1 MANCQ
6 YWYDGDW
13 RTEEEFKEI
22 LNSGWIDKLIQ
33 DGKIN
38 IPGLEAN
45 EAQLKKFEKIGAKKA
60 PITLRIR
67 HKSQTRINNERN
79 EDGSFA
85 NNNPV
90 EVLKKASEEGGKNI
104 PFLMVIKVGG
114 VLQTGEGVNNAK
126 ILEDLSN
133 SGIKIGNLKEGIP
146 YLLVPSAYGLYP
158 MQMKSHKIK
167 DTKNFTAL
175 KNAINNLK
183 NATTNEAINAARKT
197 IEKMLYRTTVEFKND
212 KFEVVR
218 FNTKA
223 NKNVPYSFATNQEL
237 VDFLGEQLFRI
248 DYTKIN
254 KGNYNETVANNGA
267 VSTDLYS
274 EGGNFFNSSSFVL
287 EAYQMSEN
295 DKEALDKIFTFD
307 KPFSAATQTAAS
319 AVQNTIPLQG
329 SSQNKSAESP
339 VFNASVDNLSNI
351 QEGKFI
357 IRDYT
362 DIPGM
367 SGNYP
372 YARVTAQVVEGK
384 LTVVAVQSVQKS
396 RRQNANDTFTLGPD
410 VSSTVRS
417 AATKKFFEDKHVI
430 DFQEKLKAEGKINE
444 KVADIEEAATEAASS
459 IIGAALASFDL
470 AATIESEVEQ
480 GFPEEEMQD
489 LSSIIEVSN
498 EVVPEDPTSTETE
511 TYTPGAAAWNDDDLD
526 FDGNFDRPEPNTDT
540 PFRLAPREDATTWNQ
555 EEELNWLKD
564 KIGKAYTRGS
574 GKKGTVKVFRSL
586 EALERYL
593 PKETYEQLL
602 EARKSGK
609 ELHGVFTKAA
619 LFLSKNALP
628 GTSYHEAF
636 HIVFNLALPLSVRID
651 LINEAYEKF
660 KDELPLR
667 KVTKKDGT
675 VIYRM
680 PSFLQVEELLADKFM
695 DFVTEENAKEADA
708 GFDYRSEAMKSLTTP
723 AGDLL
728 DAFNGSV
735 KLAKQFNA
743 MRKMLKVFFFPEA
756 RINIDNI
763 FQDIN
768 LGIYKHAVKF
778 KSTRMPEGIRLRQET
793 APDLRYD
800 NVEEERQAFEYLETL
815 MDEILTQ
822 YRNKLDP
829 EGRLNDKEVISKIGV
844 HKLYSTVLSRLAGE
858 MRDSLAKNK
867 IDHLKRLEKLYNVLT
882 NRGEKVEKTTI
893 KVKDANGQLV
903 EKRILQFSGVTDL
916 LERFNQS
923 LLRRGLKISYSG
935 IKNSK
940 ETARDVETAEEDSF
954 REYENEDQV
963 YEESWMTSHIET
975 NAFESVSQRLKAF
988 FATIPK
994 YKSNRA
1000 NAAQVINGFGVV
1012 SKEDPAGVFKYLI
1025 SKISNSYS
1033 MSEMM
1038 QKLQDIEKEKPY
1050 IKDIIKRLAIDPI
1063 LKTELFASVGSKNY
1077 AVFKAVYEKNG
1088 TYSIIDSN
1096 RKGLDAVI
1104 KEEIIAQFLTHSNPL
1119 LKEDLETIDTEKA
1132 KQFAKNILTVYD
1144 FLVKNQSAQG
1154 GTLTAETIDRTLSD
1168 VSKLL
1173 TKNGINLSKQDLQ
1186 NVVSPKEGKFEWK
1199 NLIELL
1205 NTVNKIAKEL
1215 SEGNNVFAFL
1225 KPTEELITK
1234 ENRKE
1239 KTLVEE
1245 LARKITPVLE
1255 REVVSSF
1262 RNIDNKTVYNLILS
1276 GFLDKQMS
1284 KFTDYEKLQD
1294 YLEEIAGDPLMSNL
1308 PILQD
1313 LLDRDS
1319 NFQKN
1324 FHSILLDGLTRK
1336 GKKQAASY
1344 ADMSD
1349 IEMEA
1354 TSMAM
1359 FYKSADLRKAY
1370 YKLPIPSDSPTI
1382 AYIQGEKLS
1391 KEEIVDRLVKTAE
1404 AEFGRIKK
1412 LQTSKADSV
1421 LRRIPN
1427 YFNKGTK
1434 FQILNF
1440 LNGKIDTKKG
1450 FNEAKVR
1457 AEIEKFLDE
1466 DITKSNFFKKE
1477 IDSLKKKGVILAVNE
1492 TTGKIAFSEKV
1503 IDKSIK
1509 DSTDFF
1515 KSYLLNTYY
1524 MNTQLTTLLGGDPAF
1539 YKNTTDYQKRF
1550 KQVLSPGMFSDT
1562 ENQRDHYK
1570 AIILNDEFAPTTKET
1585 QKHILAIINKA
1596 NMPESE
1602 KVALR
1607 AVWTTTDHNYTDAAT
1622 FISAKRRK
1630 ETMEGLGRWTP
1641 EHDAAMARMKAGK
1654 ETIEDLELLNP
1665 PFKPEKPFIFS
1676 HRIVQNGDGTTTVV
1690 PTQIKNAETVLTKS
1704 FAEKKDAAGN
1714 FLYPKLAAL
1723 YADMESGKIDTAIF
1737 ESAVKVGGIGNS
1749 IDKDGKV
1756 RFTEYEKQ
1764 PDGSYKLP
1772 ENAEIIDLKTE
1783 DWRLQQETP
1792 PHYVDERGNFGTQL
1806 RNLIIGDIKLDGNY
1820 TVGGKT
1826 MKGSDVARL
1835 FQELIVEDLKTSFED
1850 VREMFEN
1857 PDGTINYE
1865 KLASELRREVI
1876 DREMGQEYLDALA
1889 PIEVVLKNGE
1899 KEIRTAL
1906 PLYHPM
1912 IAYKMEA
1919 VMNSFFKNRVTKQK
1933 INGGAL
1939 INTTAYGVS
1948 DQLQIVVDDKT
1959 GTVTYQ
1965 ALLPAWSKQF
1975 FPKNSKGEVDIEALR
1990 NNPQA
1995 ADLLKIVGYRIP
2007 TEDKYS
2013 MFNIEVVGF
2022 TPISMGGTVILPV
2035 EVTTSAG
2042 LDFDIDKL
2050 YFMAKAFT
2058 VNKKGEAK
2066 TVRYY
2071 DSANTQE
2078 EALLVAENI
2087 YKNFRDY
2094 TRFIKATVK
2103 KESDQDRMIKVRRDL
2118 LEKQA
2123 EAYELKKEIAETDEF
2138 LELKEAIKQ
2147 AKDDQKAALAMA
2159 QTTGE
2164 DPDPVWMKFIQDTI
2178 DGLYKEL
2185 EEEYMPFNESMAEI
2199 KAVDQSAIE
2208 FIAKRLMSKDFNP
2221 IEANSKKARDNKKLD
2236 IIHGILEN
2244 ENTAAS
2250 ILNPGNFESL
2260 RESSAKIRL
2269 LQAGQVTKANKL
2281 KGKELVKAAEA
2292 LDDEDFNINYP
2303 STQLELFRRNMMGKQ
2318 LIGIFANH
2326 NTHHAKAQ
2334 FTNLALKSPIKVNG
2348 QEYLMLNQVYN
2359 NQGQRISKLLATD
2372 LAAVV
2377 DNAKDPIA
2385 SFLNMNTFTANTI
2398 ALMQRLGIEEDFIYA
2413 FVNQPVILELTQK
2426 YYNDRG
2432 SLSEEKQFSDIKNKW
2447 QGLLNAKLKEAG
2459 INADTV
2465 AAVDFTTDLLEKNL
2479 NPDKSVDYYIV
2490 QSAVLKA
2497 FGDWYETAGEL
2508 GQGIQA
2514 SRVDTTGVGPT
2525 SAANY
2530 TMLQKQRNVLEKI
2543 KKDTNKIQG
2552 AEEIFWGGSE
2562 QVMIPGFTKYGLIS
2576 PINVLNKIFPSI
2588 GTINEKGGFSFSI
2601 LGELKNKFAEF
2612 KRNKALT
2619 EKEAQMINTHF
2630 INFIASNFP
2639 FFRYDQSKDV
2649 LGSVPN
2655 RLIELKNKIPA
2666 DAPYKMFLDK
2676 LYVVEANAYSTI
2688 RRIEYYNTGKRPVEI
2703 QRVKYAW
2710 ERMMQD
2716 SNPEVKELALD
2727 LVKYTYFANG
2737 YGFGP
2742 YSFANMI
2749 PVKFWTNEFQIANN
2763 IVDSKGNPFNI
2774 FLEQALDSQK
2784 LADDK
2789 TIWEKRFIDQF
2800 LRNNYDK
2807 EGFVPAVKID
2817 KTIGEKE
2824 GGTTGTQMNN
2834 VVTEAAKNSKGGIIQ
2849 TPKGALIINKEKN
2862 KGLIPN
2868 NTPVPFIKVYGERN
2882 AIYLYKYVPSKFE
2895 EKNPDNF
2902 DGKRGIDTIMYQRV
2916 STLGTSNFVLE
2927 YDYFKDIE
2935 NSLLADVKATPNPKV
2950 GINPSIA
2957 DQMAA
2962 EMIAEEEAMRAAIGE
2977 TPSAADVTTTV
2988 APTKVTNEE
2997 SIPELGSILPTKST
3011 TVATSEITKSN
3022 YTRQQVENDPNT
3034 AYVFTENNYSI
3045 TAFPNRIGGGSAVIR
3060 GLANAFAI
3068 VTKKKYDYNTKENV
3082 DYTDTNANFQEF
3094 VNINTKLI
3102 NDLKASG
3109 KSKIVFPQGFA
3120 TDKAK
3125 MPERFAV
3132 WLQKELLDNF
3142 GLVTELNS
3150 TKTGLISKSTTLPI
3164 KPTVTTNKINFE
3176 ENQTGGYPARTRIN
3190 ASADATIHFADN
3202 FETPGEK
3209 LTEKSVKEQGKVY
3222 RAIETNGVPFN
3233 AISKDSMST
3242 AINNIV
3248 KALNTVNAKSLNI
3261 AGNGIYDMKGR
3272 TQEEVDEFTYTILNG
3287 IVNSPDL
3294 KNKITLIRS
3303 GGQTGFDEAGAKA
3316 GMKLGIPT
3324 TILAPKDWE
3333 FRTNQGNVKNEQAF
3347 KARFT
3352 TTQPAAPVAPAKPAF
3367 LASLDTSAT
3376 EKMGIFEQEYWNEYK
3391 EAAVKLPEKERMPQE
3406 VFISLNYEQQ
3416 IAAIEHAKN
3425 C

>member
-1 MANCQ
+1 MACK
-6 YWYDGDW
+6 YWYDNQW
-13 RTEEEFKEI
+13 RTEEEFKSI
-22 LNSGWIDKLIQ
+22 LNNGLIDQLIK
-33 DGKIN
+33 DDKIN
-38 IPGLEAN
+38 IPGLEMN
-45 EAQLKKFEKIGAKKA
+45 EAKLKQFEKMGAKKA

-79 EDGSFA
+79 ENGSFA
-85 NNNPV
+85 NNNPI
-90 EVLKKASEEGGKNI
+90 EVLKKASEESGKNI

-114 VLQTGEGVNNAK
+114 VLQTGEGTNSAK
-126 ILEDLSN
+126 IQEDLKN
-133 SGIKIGNLKEGIP
+133 SSKELYVEINRLKEGIP

-175 KNAINNLK
+175 KNAINTLRT
-183 NATTNEAINAARKT
+183 ATTNENINAARKT
-197 IEKMLYRTTVEFKND
+197 IEKMLYRTTVEFTNG

-223 NKNVPYSFATNQEL
+223 NKNVPYSFNTNEEL
-237 VDFLGEQLFRI
+237 ADFLGEQLFRI

-274 EGGNFFNSSSFVL
+274 EDGNFFNSSSFVL

-295 DKEALDKIFTFD
+295 DKDSLDKIFTFD
-307 KPFSAATQTAAS
+307 KPLPAATQTGAS
-319 AVQNTIPLQG
+319 AVQNTIPLQN

-339 VFNASVDNLSNI
+339 VFNASVEDLSNI

-372 YARVTAQVVEGK
+372 FARVTAQVMDGK
-384 LTVVAVQSVQKS
+384 LTVVAVQSVQKIK
-396 RRQNANDTFTLGPD
+396 RQNANDTFTLGPD
-410 VSSTVRS
+410 VTSAVRS
-417 AATKKFFEDKHVI
+417 AATKKFFEDKHVVA
-430 DFQEKLKAEGKINE
+430 FQEKLKTEGKINE
-444 KVADIEEAATEAASS
+444 KVSDIEEAATEAASS

-470 AATIESEVEQ
+470 AATIESEVETSL
-480 GFPEEEMQD
+480 PEDEAPD
-489 LSSIIEVSN
+489 LNSIIEVSN
-498 EVVPEDPTSTETE
+498 EIVPEDPTSTET
-511 TYTPGAAAWNDDDLD
+511 YIPGAAAWNDDDLD

-574 GKKGTVKVFRSL
+574 GKKGTVKVFRNLESL
-586 EALERYL
+586 EKYL

-602 EARKSGK
+602 EARKNGK

-651 LINEAYEKF
+651 LINEAYERF

-695 DFVTEENAKEADA
+695 DFVAEENTKEADA
-708 GFDYRSEAMKSLTTP
+708 GFDFRSEAMKSLTTP
-723 AGDLL
+723 AGDLI

-768 LGIYKHAVKF
+768 LGIYKHAIKF

-815 MDEILTQ
+815 MDEIITQ

-829 EGRLNDKEVISKIGV
+829 ESRLNDKEVISKIGV

-858 MRDSLAKNK
+858 MKYSLAKNK
-867 IDHLKRLEKLYNVLT
+867 IEHLKRLEKLYNVLT
-882 NRGEKVEKTTI
+882 NRGEKVEKIAI
-893 KVKDANGQLV
+893 KVKNEDGELV
-903 EKRILQFSGVTDL
+903 EKKILQFTGVTDL

-935 IKNSK
+935 IKNTK
-940 ETARDVETAEEDSF
+940 ETAREVETAEEDSF
-954 REYENEDQV
+954 KEYENEDQV

-1012 SKEDPAGVFKYLI
+1012 SKEDPAAVFRYLI
-1025 SKISNSYS
+1025 SKIANSYS

-1050 IKDIIKRLAIDPI
+1050 IKDILKRLAVDPI

-1132 KQFAKNILTVYD
+1132 KQFAKNLLTIYD

-1199 NLIELL
+1199 NLIDLL
-1205 NTVNKIAKEL
+1205 STVNKIAKEL

-1239 KTLVEE
+1239 KTLIEE

-1276 GFLDKQMS
+1276 GFLDKQLS
-1284 KFTDYEKLQD
+1284 KFTDYDKLQE
-1294 YLEEIAGDPLMSNL
+1294 YLKEIAGDPLMSNL
-1308 PILQD
+1308 PILED
-1313 LLDRDS
+1313 LLDQDS

-1324 FHSILLDGLTRK
+1324 FHSVLLDGLTRK

-1359 FYKSADLRKAY
+1359 FYNSNSLKKAY

-1382 AYIQGEKLS
+1382 AYIRGEKFS
-1391 KEEIVDRLVKTAE
+1391 REEIVDRLVKTAE

-1412 LQTSKADSV
+1412 LQTSKTDSV

-1434 FQILNF
+1434 FQILDF

-1457 AEIEKFLDE
+1457 AEIEKFLDA
-1466 DITKSNFFKKE
+1466 DITKSKFFKKE
-1477 IDSLKKKGVILAVNE
+1477 IDSLKKKGVILAVND

-1503 IDKSIK
+1503 IDKTIK

-1550 KQVLSPGMFSDT
+1550 KQVLSPGMFSNT
-1562 ENQRDHYK
+1562 ENQRDYYK
-1570 AIILNDEFAPTTKET
+1570 AIILNDEAAPTKKET
-1585 QKHILAIINKA
+1585 QSHILAIIDRA
-1596 NMPESE
+1596 NIPEAE
-1602 KVALR
+1602 KKVLR
-1607 AVWTTTDHNYTDAAT
+1607 TTWTTTDHNYTDAAT
-1622 FISAKRRK
+1622 FISAERRK

-1641 EHDAAMARMKAGK
+1641 EHDAAMVRMKAGK
-1654 ETIEDLELLNP
+1654 ETIEDLNLLNP

-1676 HRIVQNGDGTTTVV
+1676 HRIEDGVV
-1690 PTQIKNAETVLTKS
+1690 IPTQIKNAETVLTKS

-1737 ESAVKVGGIGNS
+1737 ESAVKVGGIGNT
-1749 IDKDGKV
+1749 IDKENKV
-1756 RFTEYEKQ
+1756 RFTEYEEQ

-1772 ENAEIIDLKTE
+1772 ENAEIINLKTE

-1806 RNLIIGDIKLDGNY
+1806 RNLIIGDIKLDGDY
-1820 TVGGKT
+1820 TVGGKS
-1826 MKGSDVARL
+1826 MKGSEVARL

-1850 VREMFEN
+1850 VREIFEN

-1865 KLASELRREVI
+1865 KLAAELRKEVI

-1899 KEIRTAL
+1899 KAVRTAL

-1939 INTTAYGVS
+1939 INTTAFGVS
-1948 DQLQIVVDDKT
+1948 DQLKMIVNEET
-1959 GTVTYQ
+1959 GTITYQ

-2035 EVTTSAG
+2035 EVTTVAG

-2071 DSANTQE
+2071 DSAKTQE
-2078 EALLVAENI
+2078 EATLVAENI

-2094 TRFIKATVK
+2094 VRFIKATVK
-2103 KESDQDRMIKVRRDL
+2103 KEEDQDRMIKVRRDL

-2178 DGLYKEL
+2178 DGFYKEL
-2185 EEEYMPFNESMAEI
+2185 EEEYMPFNEAMAEI
-2199 KAVDQSAIE
+2199 KEVDQNAIN

-2221 IEANSKKARDNKKLD
+2221 ITANSKKARDNKKLD

-2260 RESSAKIRL
+2260 RESSARIRL
-2269 LQAGQVTKANKL
+2269 LQAGEVTKANKL
-2281 KGKELVKAAEA
+2281 KGKELTKAADD
-2292 LDDEDFNINYP
+2292 LDDADFNINYP

-2334 FTNLALKSPIKVNG
+2334 FTNLALKSPITVNG

-2398 ALMQRLGIEEDFIYA
+2398 ALMQRLGIQEDFIYA
-2413 FVNQPVILELTQK
+2413 FINQPVILELTQK

-2459 INADTV
+2459 IDPATV

-2562 QVMIPGFTKYGLIS
+2562 QIMIPGFTKYGLIS

-2588 GTINEKGGFSFSI
+2588 GTINEQGGFSFSI
-2601 LGELKNKFAEF
+2601 LGELKNTFAEF
-2612 KRNKALT
+2612 KRNKSLT

-2639 FFRYDQSKDV
+2639 FFRYSQSKDI
-2649 LGSVPN
+2649 LGSTPN
-2655 RLIELKNKIPA
+2655 RLMELKNKIPA

-2676 LYVVEANAYSTI
+2676 LYVVEANAYSPI
-2688 RRIEYYNTGKRPVEI
+2688 RRIEYYNTGKKPVEI

-2742 YSFANMI
+2742 FSFANMI

-2763 IVDSKGNPFNI
+2763 IVDSKGNPFNV
-2774 FLEQALDSQK
+2774 FLEQSLDSQK
-2784 LADDK
+2784 LSDDK
-2789 TIWEKRFIDQF
+2789 AIWEKRFIDQF

-2807 EGFVPAVKID
+2807 ENLVPAVKID

-2824 GGTTGTQMNN
+2824 GGTTGTQLNN

-2849 TPKGALIINKEKN
+2849 TPKGALIINKDKN

-2882 AIYLYKYVPSKFE
+2882 AIYLYKYVPTKFDQ
-2895 EKNPDNF
+2895 KNPDNF
-2902 DGKRGIDTIMYQRV
+2902 DGKRDIDTVMYQRV
-2916 STLGTSNFVLE
+2916 STLGTSNFTLE

-2935 NSLLADVKATPNPKV
+2935 NSVLSDIKATPNPKV
-2950 GINPSIA
+2950 SNTPAPSNQIA
-2957 DQMAA
+2957 DEIASNDAA
-2962 EMIAEEEAMRAAIGE
+2962 MLAAIGE
-2977 TPSAADVTTTV
+2977 TPTAADVTTTV

-2997 SIPELGSILPTKST
+2997 SIPELGSILPTTQSSTSVEGKVSNQLTEEDVKWLRANLRLIETTYKSRNLFGARDT
-3011 TVATSEITKSN
+3011 ELKTPLLFDNNKTKVIRIDPDPAGTSAIVFERDAKTWMVKLEEKDNKVSPRLYEWKDVYGEGNFSFYATDGSTASDLENINKSGLMDLINQLYEDTNIPDPGDKQLIVSNALQQKYGLKRTYKDIINELKPAQPATSVKPENISSKGSEFAKKLTNVGNTVGLTYKGKEYVNSEHAYQTWKS
-3022 YTRQQVENDPNT
+3022 
-3034 AYVFTENNYSI
+3034 
-3045 TAFPNRIGGGSAVIR
+3045 G
-3060 GLANAFAI
+3060 
-3068 VTKKKYDYNTKENV
+3068 
-3082 DYTDTNANFQEF
+3082 EF
-3094 VNINTKLI
+3094 NQAGY
-3102 NDLKASG
+3102 DLKGG
-3109 KSKIVFPQGFA
+3109 KVRGGKIGDTFSIM
-3120 TDKAK
+3120 TD
-3125 MPERFAV
+3125 
-3132 WLQKELLDNF
+3132 
-3142 GLVTELNS
+3142 
-3150 TKTGLISKSTTLPI
+3150 I
-3164 KPTVTTNKINFE
+3164 
-3176 ENQTGGYPARTRIN
+3176 
-3190 ASADATIHFADN
+3190 
-3202 FETPGEK
+3202 
-3209 LTEKSVKEQGKVY
+3209 LTEKLKQHPELVQGINERGGLAYIEQSTHNVIGDKFWESTGENKF
-3222 RAIETNGVPFN
+3222 IE
-3233 AISKDSMST
+3233 
-3242 AINNIV
+3242 
-3248 KALNTVNAKSLNI
+3248 AL
-3261 AGNGIYDMKGR
+3261 
-3272 TQEEVDEFTYTILNG
+3272 
-3287 IVNSPDL
+3287 
-3294 KNKITLIRS
+3294 
-3303 GGQTGFDEAGAKA
+3303 AKA
-3316 GMKLGIPT
+3316 YQNIS
-3324 TILAPKDWE
+3324 
-3333 FRTNQGNVKNEQAF
+3333 
-3347 KARFT
+3347 
-3352 TTQPAAPVAPAKPAF
+3352 TTQPSTPVTPAKPAF
-3367 LASLDTSAT
+3367 LASLDTATT
-3376 EKMGIFEQEYWNEYK
+3376 EKMGLFEQEYWNEYQ
-3391 EAAVKLPEKERMPQE
+3391 EATAKLPEEERMPQE

>member
-1 MANCQ
+1 MACK
-6 YWYDGDW
+6 YWYDNQW
-13 RTEEEFKEI
+13 RTEEEFKSI
-22 LNSGWIDKLIQ
+22 LNNGLIDQLIK
-33 DGKIN
+33 DDKIN
-38 IPGLEAN
+38 IPGLEMN
-45 EAQLKKFEKIGAKKA
+45 EAKLKQFEKMGAKKA

-85 NNNPV
+85 NNNPI
-90 EVLKKASEEGGKNI
+90 EVLKKASEESGKNI

-114 VLQTGEGVNNAK
+114 VLQTGEGTNNAK
-126 ILEDLSN
+126 IQEDLKN
-133 SGIKIGNLKEGIP
+133 SSVEINRLKEGIP

-175 KNAINNLK
+175 KNAINTLRT
-183 NATTNEAINAARKT
+183 ATTNENINAARKT
-197 IEKMLYRTTVEFKND
+197 IEKMLYRTTVEFTNG

-223 NKNVPYSFATNQEL
+223 NKNVPYSFNTNEEL
-237 VDFLGEQLFRI
+237 ADFLGEQLFRI

-274 EGGNFFNSSSFVL
+274 EDGNFFNSSSFVL

-295 DKEALDKIFTFD
+295 DKDSLDKIFTFD
-307 KPFSAATQTAAS
+307 EPLSAATQTGAS
-319 AVQNTIPLQG
+319 AVQNTIPLQN

-339 VFNASVDNLSNI
+339 VFNASVEDLSNI

-372 YARVTAQVVEGK
+372 FARVTAQVMDGK
-384 LTVVAVQSVQKS
+384 LTVVAVQSVQKIK
-396 RRQNANDTFTLGPD
+396 RQNANDTFTLGPD
-410 VSSTVRS
+410 VTSAVRS
-417 AATKKFFEDKHVI
+417 AATKKFFEDKHVVA
-430 DFQEKLKAEGKINE
+430 FQEKLKTEGKINE
-444 KVADIEEAATEAASS
+444 KVSDIEEAATEVASS

-470 AATIESEVEQ
+470 AATIESEVET
-480 GFPEEEMQD
+480 GLPEDEAPD
-489 LSSIIEVSN
+489 LNSIIEVSN
-498 EVVPEDPTSTETE
+498 EIVPEDPTSTEI
-511 TYTPGAAAWNDDDLD
+511 YTPGAAAWNDDDLD

-574 GKKGTVKVFRSL
+574 GKKGTVKVFRNL
-586 EALERYL
+586 ESLERYL

-602 EARKSGK
+602 EARKNGK

-651 LINEAYEKF
+651 LINEAYERF

-695 DFVTEENAKEADA
+695 DFVAEENTKEADT
-708 GFDYRSEAMKSLTTP
+708 GFDFRSETMKSLTTP
-723 AGDLL
+723 AGDLI

-768 LGIYKHAVKF
+768 LGIYKHAIKF

-815 MDEILTQ
+815 MDEIITQ

-829 EGRLNDKEVISKIGV
+829 ESRLNDKEVISKIGV

-858 MRDSLAKNK
+858 MKYSLAKNK
-867 IDHLKRLEKLYNVLT
+867 IEHLKRLEKLYNVLT
-882 NRGEKVEKTTI
+882 NRGEKVEKTVI
-893 KVKDANGQLV
+893 KVKNEDGELV
-903 EKRILQFSGVTDL
+903 EKKILQFTGVTDL

-935 IKNSK
+935 IKNTK
-940 ETARDVETAEEDSF
+940 ETAKEVETAEEDSF
-954 REYENEDQV
+954 KEYENEDQV

-1012 SKEDPAGVFKYLI
+1012 SKEDPAAVFRYLI
-1025 SKISNSYS
+1025 SKIANSYS

-1038 QKLQDIEKEKPY
+1038 QKLQNIEKEKPY
-1050 IKDIIKRLAIDPI
+1050 IKDILKRLAVDPI

-1132 KQFAKNILTVYD
+1132 KQFAKNLLTIYD

-1168 VSKLL
+1168 ISKLL

-1199 NLIELL
+1199 NLIDLL
-1205 NTVNKIAKEL
+1205 STINKIAKEL

-1225 KPTEELITK
+1225 KPTEEVITK
-1234 ENRKE
+1234 ENKKE

-1276 GFLDKQMS
+1276 GFLDKQLS
-1284 KFTDYEKLQD
+1284 KFTDYDKLQE
-1294 YLEEIAGDPLMSNL
+1294 YLKEIAGDPLMSNL
-1308 PILQD
+1308 PILED
-1313 LLDRDS
+1313 LLDQDS

-1324 FHSILLDGLTRK
+1324 FHSVLLDGLTRK

-1359 FYKSADLRKAY
+1359 FYNSNSLKKAY

-1382 AYIQGEKLS
+1382 AYIQGEKFS

-1412 LQTSKADSV
+1412 LQTSKTDSV

-1434 FQILNF
+1434 FQILDF

-1457 AEIEKFLDE
+1457 AEIEKFLDA
-1466 DITKSNFFKKE
+1466 DITKSKFFKKE
-1477 IDSLKKKGVILAVNE
+1477 IDSLKKKGVILAVND

-1503 IDKSIK
+1503 IDKTIK

-1550 KQVLSPGMFSDT
+1550 KQVLSPGMFSNT
-1562 ENQRDHYK
+1562 ENQRDYYK
-1570 AIILNDEFAPTTKET
+1570 AIILNDEAAPTKKET
-1585 QKHILAIINKA
+1585 QSHILAIIDRA
-1596 NMPESE
+1596 NIPEAE
-1602 KVALR
+1602 KKVLR
-1607 AVWTTTDHNYTDAAT
+1607 ATWTTTDHNYTDAAT
-1622 FISAKRRK
+1622 FISAERRK

-1641 EHDAAMARMKAGK
+1641 EHDAAMVRMKAGK
-1654 ETIEDLELLNP
+1654 ETIEDLNLLNP

-1676 HRIVQNGDGTTTVV
+1676 HRIEDGVV
-1690 PTQIKNAETVLTKS
+1690 IPTQIKNAETVLTKS
-1704 FAEKKDAAGN
+1704 FAEKKDANGN
-1714 FLYPKLAAL
+1714 FVYPKLAAL

-1737 ESAVKVGGIGNS
+1737 ESAVKVGGIGNT
-1749 IDKDGKV
+1749 IDKENKV

-1806 RNLIIGDIKLDGNY
+1806 RNLIIGDIKLDGDY
-1820 TVGGKT
+1820 TIGGKS
-1826 MKGSDVARL
+1826 MKGSEVARL

-1850 VREMFEN
+1850 VREIFEN

-1865 KLASELRREVI
+1865 KLAAELRKEVI

-1899 KEIRTAL
+1899 KAVRTAL

-1939 INTTAYGVS
+1939 INTTAFGVS
-1948 DQLQIVVDDKT
+1948 DQLKMIVDEET
-1959 GTVTYQ
+1959 GTITYQ

-2013 MFNIEVVGF
+2013 MFNIEVIGF

-2035 EVTTSAG
+2035 EVTTVAG

-2071 DSANTQE
+2071 DSAKTQE
-2078 EALLVAENI
+2078 EATLVAENI

-2094 TRFIKATVK
+2094 IRFIKATVK
-2103 KESDQDRMIKVRRDL
+2103 KEEDQDRMIKVRRDL

-2178 DGLYKEL
+2178 DGFYKEL
-2185 EEEYMPFNESMAEI
+2185 EEEYMPFNEAMAEI
-2199 KAVDQSAIE
+2199 KEVDQNAIN

-2221 IEANSKKARDNKKLD
+2221 ITANSKKARDNKKLD

-2260 RESSAKIRL
+2260 RESSARIRL
-2269 LQAGQVTKANKL
+2269 LQAGEVTKANKL
-2281 KGKELVKAAEA
+2281 KGKELTKAADN
-2292 LDDEDFNINYP
+2292 LDDADFNINYP

-2334 FTNLALKSPIKVNG
+2334 FTNLALKSPITVNG
-2348 QEYLMLNQVYN
+2348 QEYLMLNQIYN

-2398 ALMQRLGIEEDFIYA
+2398 ALMQRLGIQEDFIYA
-2413 FVNQPVILELTQK
+2413 FMNQPVILELTQK

-2447 QGLLNAKLKEAG
+2447 QGLLNAKLKESG
-2459 INADTV
+2459 IDPATV

-2514 SRVDTTGVGPT
+2514 SRVDTVGVGPT

-2543 KKDTNKIQG
+2543 KKGTNKIQG

-2562 QVMIPGFTKYGLIS
+2562 QIMIPGFTKYGLIS

-2588 GTINEKGGFSFSI
+2588 GTINEQGGFSFSI
-2601 LGELKNKFAEF
+2601 LGELKNTFAEF
-2612 KRNKALT
+2612 KRNKSLT

-2639 FFRYDQSKDV
+2639 FFRYSQSKDI
-2649 LGSVPN
+2649 LGSTPN
-2655 RLIELKNKIPA
+2655 KLMELKNKIPA

-2676 LYVVEANAYSTI
+2676 LYVVEANAYSPI
-2688 RRIEYYNTGKRPVEI
+2688 RRIEYYNTGKTPVEI

-2742 YSFANMI
+2742 FSFANMI

-2763 IVDSKGNPFNI
+2763 IVDSKGNPFNV

-2784 LADDK
+2784 LSDDK
-2789 TIWEKRFIDQF
+2789 AIWEKRFIDQF

-2807 EGFVPAVKID
+2807 ENLVPAVKID

-2824 GGTTGTQMNN
+2824 GGTTGTQLNN

-2849 TPKGALIINKEKN
+2849 TPKGALIINKDKN

-2868 NTPVPFIKVYGERN
+2868 NVPVPFIKVYGERN
-2882 AIYLYKYVPSKFE
+2882 AIYLYKYVPTKFDQ
-2895 EKNPDNF
+2895 KNPDNF
-2902 DGKRGIDTIMYQRV
+2902 DGKKGIDTVMYQRV
-2916 STLGTSNFVLE
+2916 STLGTSNFTLE

-2935 NSLLADVKATPNPKV
+2935 NSVLSDIKATPNPKV
-2950 GINPSIA
+2950 SNTPAPSNQIA
-2957 DQMAA
+2957 DEIASNDAA
-2962 EMIAEEEAMRAAIGE
+2962 MLAAIGE
-2977 TPSAADVTTTV
+2977 TPTAADVTTTV

-2997 SIPELGSILPTKST
+2997 SIPELGSILPTTQPST
-3011 TVATSEITKSN
+3011 SVEITKSN
-3022 YTRQQVENDPNT
+3022 YTRQEVQNNPNT
-3034 AYVFTENNYSI
+3034 AFVFTENNYSI
-3045 TAFPNRIGGGSAVIR
+3045 TAFPNKQGGGSAIIR
-3060 GLANAFAI
+3060 PESNAFAI
-3068 VTKKKYDYNTKENV
+3068 VTKKKYDYNTRENV
-3082 DYTDTNANFQEF
+3082 DYSDTQADFKEF
-3094 VNINTKLI
+3094 VSINTKLI
-3102 NDLKASG
+3102 NELKESG

-3142 GLVTELNS
+3142 GLVTELNA
-3150 TKTGLISKSTTLPI
+3150 TKTGLISKSILSNQPSTP
-3164 KPTVTTNKINFE
+3164 VT
-3176 ENQTGGYPARTRIN
+3176 
-3190 ASADATIHFADN
+3190 
-3202 FETPGEK
+3202 
-3209 LTEKSVKEQGKVY
+3209 
-3222 RAIETNGVPFN
+3222 
-3233 AISKDSMST
+3233 
-3242 AINNIV
+3242 
-3248 KALNTVNAKSLNI
+3248 
-3261 AGNGIYDMKGR
+3261 
-3272 TQEEVDEFTYTILNG
+3272 
-3287 IVNSPDL
+3287 
-3294 KNKITLIRS
+3294 
-3303 GGQTGFDEAGAKA
+3303 
-3316 GMKLGIPT
+3316 
-3324 TILAPKDWE
+3324 
-3333 FRTNQGNVKNEQAF
+3333 
-3347 KARFT
+3347 
-3352 TTQPAAPVAPAKPAF
+3352 PAKPAF
-3367 LASLDTSAT
+3367 LASLDTAAT
-3376 EKMGIFEQEYWNEYK
+3376 EKMGLFEQEYWNEYQQ
-3391 EAAVKLPEKERMPQE
+3391 ATAKLPEEERMPQE